1 MRFSRH
7 AKNRMRL
14 CGVSGAEVLGIISS
28 DNRAGEDPAG
38 NLLYVGK
45 IRGLSICAV
54 LALDDLTTVITVYDL
69 EHDAS

>member
-14 CGVSGAEVLGIISS
+14 CGVSGDEVLEIIS
-28 DNRAGEDPAG
+28 DQNRAGEDPNG
-38 NLLYVGK
+38 NLLYAGT
-45 IRGLSICAV
+45 IQGLSLCVV

-69 EHDAS
+69 EA